1 MNSWDFMIETEE
13 ESFEIEKVLAVNI
26 TVNCVT
32 PTQHTHTQKWI
43 KEQHTTLKKL
53 GSAGIFLQW
62 PVCRSKTIAC
72 SLHLFL
78 LFFHLSFNLS
88 GEKRA
93 KPWVFLLTD
102 TSASRASLVRSRYWL
117 FHDCGMCEIS

>member
-72 SLHLFL
+72 SLHLFFTIPPSIL
-78 LFFHLSFNLS
+78 QSVWGKEGETLGFFVNRYLC
-88 GEKRA
+88 
-93 KPWVFLLTD
+93 KPRVTC
-102 TSASRASLVRSRYWL
+102 T
-117 FHDCGMCEIS
+117 